1 MNDDKRSEL
10 YDRIK
15 QYEYK
20 TEYKLEQKQPVIIRL
35 DGKAFKTYTKNL
47 DKPFDMD
54 FSKAMEYVAYKLKE
68 KIDNVRFI
76 YSQSDELN
84 LLLAD
89 WTNDNTQ
96 SWFQYRIQKVVST
109 SSALASVLFNEY
121 IEKLSDKYYRVAQ
134 GLENDD
140 SRKVNYLKRCNLWKS
155 KKYKASFDSRAFNLP
170 REEVCNYFTLRQQD
184 AERNSKQSLAHA
196 YFSHN
201 ELMNKTCDDM
211 LYMLQKSY
219 GIDYYALPSRQQRGF
234 ALYKNEDGNWI
245 VDDELKIFGENPEFI
260 DKWLQ

>member
-84 LLLAD
+84 LLLVD
-89 WTNDNTQ
+89 WTKDNTQ

-109 SSALASVLFNEY
+109 SSALASVLFNE
-121 IEKLSDKYYRVAQ
+121 
-134 GLENDD
+134 
-140 SRKVNYLKRCNLWKS
+140 
-155 KKYKASFDSRAFNLP
+155 
-170 REEVCNYFTLRQQD
+170 
-184 AERNSKQSLAHA
+184 
-196 YFSHN
+196 
-201 ELMNKTCDDM
+201 
-211 LYMLQKSY
+211 
-219 GIDYYALPSRQQRGF
+219 
-234 ALYKNEDGNWI
+234 KN
-245 VDDELKIFGENPEFI
+245 
-260 DKWLQ
+260 